1 MYIPLARRAFKLM
14 EAAPIE
20 GCLVEFGVYK
30 GDGLRIM
37 SRLAEEYL
45 RVPPALYGFDSFE
58 GMPATT
64 APLEGGLAQ
73 DWGRGTFSDVS
84 METVRGY
91 LDGKGVRARLVKGIF
106 SDLSS
111 LADFGIEKVRFAH
124 IDADI
129 YEGYRD
135 ALHLLTPHIQVGTV
149 MLFDEVM
156 PLTDPRYQ
164 SMRMHGKRALAE
176 WERATGLNLHLIR
189 FDSGAALYVIVDEP
203 YLERFAGA
211 IIRLRRDEVI
221 ESMVNIAR
229 CLFGEGVVTYLKRIG
244 RYALRRTRG

>member
-1 MYIPLARRAFKLM
+1 MYVPLARRAFKLM
-14 EAAPIE
+14 EVAPVE

-37 SRLAEEYL
+37 SRLAKEHL
-45 RVPPALYGFDSFE
+45 RVPQALYGFDSFE
-58 GMPATT
+58 GMPATA
-64 APLEGGLAQ
+64 APLEGGLAH
-73 DWGRGTFSDVS
+73 DWGRGAFSDVS

-91 LDGKGVRARLVKGIF
+91 LDGNGIRARLVKGIF

-164 SMRMHGKRALAE
+164 SIRMHGKRALAD

-189 FDSGAALYVIVDEP
+189 FESGAALCVIVDAL
-203 YLERFAGA
+203 YLERFADA

-221 ESMVNIAR
+221 ESLGNIAR
-229 CLFGEGVVTYLKRIG
+229 CLFGESVVTYLKRA
-244 RYALRRTRG
+244 RRSALRRIRG

>member
-14 EAAPIE
+14 EAAPVE

-30 GDGLRIM
+30 GDGLRTM
-37 SRLAEEYL
+37 SRLAKEYL
-45 RVPPALYGFDSFE
+45 QPPPALYGFDSFE
-58 GMPATT
+58 GMPSTA
-64 APLEGGLAQ
+64 APLESGLAH

-84 METVRGY
+84 LETVQGY
-91 LDGKGVRARLVKGIF
+91 LDRNGVRATLVKGVF

-111 LADFGIEKVRFAH
+111 LADYGIEKVRFAH

-135 ALHLLTPHIQVGTV
+135 ALRLLTPHIQVGTV

-164 SMRMHGKRALAE
+164 SMRMHGKRAFAD

-189 FDSGAALYVIVDEP
+189 FESSAALYIVVDEP
-203 YLERFAGA
+203 YLERSADT
-211 IIRLRRDEVI
+211 IIHLRRDEVK
-221 ESMVNIAR
+221 ESLVNIAR
-229 CLFGEGVVTYLKRIG
+229 CLLGETTFTYLKRAR
-244 RYALRRTRG
+244 RYALWRHRG